1 MMIIGL
7 IRRIQRLSARKI
19 IWSRPQ
25 RRPVLLIDP
34 SGIDIL
40 TQFIAIEDVEI
51 LDLEVTNFW
60 IFIRT
65 ILRTQFSTTAYVVA
79 YIEIM
84 QPKVVMT
91 FIDNDVNFYKLK
103 NLSQKTKFV
112 AIQNGIR
119 ANYSDGPSQGFFD
132 RLSSALD
139 KAELSSDYLCVFGSA
154 SATQLTSFIKT
165 DTITVGSLK
174 NNLFAASENRLDAVS
189 DVVLISQYPPFSV
202 HEVSRRIYFG
212 KQPISLLDFYR
223 IESTVAK
230 LVAEYCS
237 THHLSF
243 TVCGKRNS
251 MDSDEQKF
259 FADAIGLLPW
269 SYEPR
274 GSTYSTYEIAT
285 TAKIVISVDS
295 TVGQEFL
302 ARGKRVAFMSGRTH
316 SADSVGLAQVRDTNF
331 GYPLDLSPTGKFWTD
346 EASAPELTRILD
358 YLQSVTDE
366 EWATEIAP
374 YNESLMAYQPGN
386 PVFRKLLL
394 DLGLTLIDGVKSD
407 A

>member
-1 MMIIGL
+1 MIVGL

-25 RRPVLLIDP
+25 HRPVLLIDP

-40 TQFIAIEDVEI
+40 TQFIAIKDIEV
-51 LDLEVTNFW
+51 LDFEETNVW

-65 ILRTQFSTTAYVVA
+65 ILRMQFSTSAYVVA
-79 YIEIM
+79 YIEMI

-103 NLSQKTKFV
+103 NLCPKTKFV

-119 ANYSDGPSQGFFD
+119 ANYSGSPSLGFFD
-132 RLSSALD
+132 QLAVALNET
-139 KAELSSDYLCVFGSA
+139 ELSSDYLCVFGSA
-154 SATQLTSFIKT
+154 SATQLTNFINT

-174 NNLFAASENRLDAVS
+174 NNLFVASVNKRDVVS

-202 HEVSRRIYFG
+202 HDVSRRIYFG
-212 KQPISLLDFYR
+212 KQSISLLDFYR

-237 THHLSF
+237 TNHLSF

-251 MDSDEQKF
+251 VDSDEQKF
-259 FADAIGLLPW
+259 FADSIGLLPW

-274 GSTYSTYEIAT
+274 GSTYSTYEIASA
-285 TAKIVISVDS
+285 AKVVVSIDS

-302 ARGKRVAFMSGRTH
+302 ARGKRVAFMSGRTQ
-316 SADSVGLAQVRDTNF
+316 SADSVALAQIRDTKF
-331 GYPLDLSPTGKFWTD
+331 GYPLDLRANGNFWTNQ
-346 EASAPELTRILD
+346 ATTTELTRILD
-358 YLQSVTDE
+358 YLEAVTDK

-386 PVFRKLLL
+386 PVFKKLLL

>member
-1 MMIIGL
+1 MIVGL

-19 IWSRPQ
+19 IWSRP
-25 RRPVLLIDP
+25 RRRSVLLIDP
-34 SGIDIL
+34 SGVDIL
-40 TQFIAIEDVEI
+40 TQFIAIEDIQI
-51 LDLEVTNFW
+51 LDFEETNIW
-60 IFIRT
+60 IFLRT
-65 ILRTQFSTTAYVVA
+65 ILRLQLSTSAYVVA
-79 YIEIM
+79 YIGMI
-84 QPKVVMT
+84 QPKVVIT

-103 NLSQKTKFV
+103 NLCPKTKFV

-119 ANYSDGPSQGFFD
+119 ANYSDSPSLGFFD
-132 RLSSALD
+132 QLSVALNET
-139 KAELSSDYLCVFGSA
+139 ELSADYLCVFGTA
-154 SATQLTSFIKT
+154 SATQLMNYIKT

-174 NNLFAASENRLDAVS
+174 NNLFAASANKRDAVS
-189 DVVLISQYPPFSV
+189 DVVFISQYPPFSV
-202 HEVSRRIYFG
+202 HDVSRRIYFG
-212 KQPISLLDFYR
+212 QQPISLLDFYR
-223 IESTVAK
+223 IELIVTK

-251 MDSDEQKF
+251 VDSDEQKF
-259 FADAIGLLPW
+259 FTDSIGLLPW

-274 GSTYSTYEIAT
+274 GSTFSTYEIAT
-285 TAKIVISVDS
+285 AAKIVVSVDS

-302 ARGKRVAFMSGRTH
+302 ARGKRVAFMSGRTQA
-316 SADSVGLAQVRDTNF
+316 ADPVGLVQVRDTNF
-331 GYPLDLSPTGKFWTD
+331 GYPLDLSSTGKFWTNQ
-346 EASAPELTRILD
+346 ATATELTRILD
-358 YLQSVTDE
+358 YLQAVTDK

-386 PVFRKLLL
+386 PVFKKLLL

>member
-1 MMIIGL
+1 MIVGL
-7 IRRIQRLSARKI
+7 IRRLQRLSTRKI
-19 IWSRPQ
+19 IWSRPK

-34 SGIDIL
+34 SGIDII
-40 TQFIAIEDVEI
+40 TQFIAIKDVEF
-51 LDLEVTNFW
+51 LNLEETNIW

-65 ILRTQFSTTAYVVA
+65 ILRMQFSTSAYIVA
-79 YIEIM
+79 YIEM
-84 QPKVVMT
+84 TQPKVVMT

-103 NLSQKTKFV
+103 NLCLKTKFV

-119 ANYSDGPSQGFFD
+119 ANYSGYPSLGFFD
-132 RLSSALD
+132 QLSVALD
-139 KAELSSDYLCVFGSA
+139 ETELSSDYLCVFGSA
-154 SATQLTSFIKT
+154 SATQLTRFIKT
-165 DTITVGSLK
+165 NTITVGSLK
-174 NNLFAASENRLDAVS
+174 NNLFAASKNKRNAVS

-212 KQPISLLDFYR
+212 HQSISLLDFYR

-237 THHLSF
+237 SNHLSF

-251 MDSDEQKF
+251 VDSDEQKF
-259 FADAIGLLPW
+259 FADSIGLLQW

-274 GSTYSTYEIAT
+274 GSTYSTYEIANV
-285 TAKIVISVDS
+285 AKIVVSIDS

-302 ARGKRVAFMSGRTH
+302 ARGKRVAFISGRTQA
-316 SADSVGLAQVRDTNF
+316 ADPVGLAQVRDTNF
-331 GYPLDLSPTGKFWTD
+331 GYPLGLSPTGKFWTNQAT
-346 EASAPELTRILD
+346 ASELTRILD
-358 YLQSVTDE
+358 YLRTVSDE